1 MKNIKLNEDYNQ
13 ASLDSNVS
21 NAFKRAMNGQGDYT
35 FLQELSTDELLLR
48 KERLEKEM
56 ESELHE
62 LQARYHAK
70 RKAILDAIALKKN
83 GTVQF

>member
-1 MKNIKLNEDYNQ
+1 MEVQKSYGPKYG
-13 ASLDSNVS
+13 LDT
-21 NAFKRAMNGQGDYT
+21 D
-35 FLQELSTDELLLR
+35 LQELSTDELLLR

>member
-1 MKNIKLNEDYNQ
+1 MLIKNKMFNKPKFTVDQLISHFPSFPFQLRN
-13 ASLDSNVS
+13 LP
-21 NAFKRAMNGQGDYT
+21 
-35 FLQELSTDELLLR
+35 TDELLRR

-56 ESELHE
+56 EAELHE
-62 LQARYHAK
+62 LQARFRAK

>member
-1 MKNIKLNEDYNQ
+1 MTKKIFFLSK
-13 ASLDSNVS
+13 
-21 NAFKRAMNGQGDYT
+21 
-35 FLQELSTDELLLR
+35 LQELSTDELLLR